1 MRGSPKCRALRNMPG
16 LLSSLFSIIS
26 PLKPSVLDEPFEDG
40 HLDVETVLRLVEDGG
55 SRPLDHLVRDLLAPV
70 GGEAMHHDPPATR
83 LPQQRRVDAIPLEG
97 GAPLPALGLLPHA
110 GPDVGVEHVRVP
122 RRFRRSADDP
132 DVPPADLSRLL
143 DDRGIR
149 LVPLRARHPQ
159 VEPEDVGRLDPR
171 VGHVVPV
178 PDEGHPHLPEILAPL
193 AGGHQ
198 VGEDLARM
206 VPVRQPVDHRDG
218 CGGGELHRRFV
229 RERTDHDGVRI
240 PGKDARG
247 VPDRLPAADLRVLR
261 GQEERVTAQPGH
273 RNLERD
279 AGPGRR
285 LLEDHRQRLPRER
298 PDRPPRP
305 PAPLPRRS
313 RTDQGEDLPVGEVE
327 DPQQVLLHD
336 FRPSAGR
343 TAERISSA
351 RSISPS
357 VTVRGGR
364 NRRTFPAAALTTSPA
379 SRHRA
384 ATGFVSHVISTPT
397 MRPSP
402 RTFRMSVL
410 RAAISRSPPW
420 SRSPFRAT
428 SSWKPGAHRTSIT
441 ARAAAQQT
449 GFPPNVLPCVPGTN
463 AAATSS
469 RATTAPSGRPFAIPF
484 ASVTT
489 SGAMPNRPEERN
501 APVRPIPVWISSATR
516 RIPFFR
522 QSASASLR

>member
-70 GGEAMHHDPPATR
+70 GGEAMHHDRPAIR

-149 LVPLRARHPQ
+149 LVPLRARHP
-159 VEPEDVGRLDPR
+159 
-171 VGHVVPV
+171 
-178 PDEGHPHLPEILAPL
+178 
-193 AGGHQ
+193 Q

-364 NRRTFPAAALTTSPA
+364 NRRTFPVDELTTRPA
-379 SRHRA
+379 SRHFA
-384 ATGFVSHVISTPT
+384 AIGFVSHVISTPT